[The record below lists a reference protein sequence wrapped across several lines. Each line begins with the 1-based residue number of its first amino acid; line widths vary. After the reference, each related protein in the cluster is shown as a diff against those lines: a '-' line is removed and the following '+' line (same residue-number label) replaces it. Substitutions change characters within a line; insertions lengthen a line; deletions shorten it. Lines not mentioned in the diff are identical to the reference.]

1 MWSHRSLRVTA
12 NGIIAIAILTS
23 AVGAQ
28 APTVTLGE
36 ARRLSA
42 AVDPATVA
50 ARSQSSTAA
59 WERRAAMANLF
70 TPIVTAGA
78 NVTSF
83 SDPFFNL
90 GTGDISSKSTSATVQ
105 AHYTLLGAGKL
116 GDLRSARASV
126 DRAEANEVAA
136 KYRSALETDA
146 AYFAVLANQELS
158 RVSNGRLLRAE
169 EAFGIA
175 RLRVQEGEAIP
186 SDSLQLLLEVNRA
199 RLELLS
205 RDSALI
211 TSRLALG
218 ARIGLQGS
226 ADAAPID
233 SAPPPALPISQDEA
247 VEELRR
253 RGPELEAARATERFA
268 NAVVTSRSER
278 YLPEIAL
285 DATVG
290 AYDAELFPS
299 ATRRSQVALSV
310 SLPIWNGGQRELAVA
325 RARADRANASAVRQE
340 GERAAGEVMSE
351 AYQGYVTARAAIDL
365 ARVGVAA
372 AAENYRVQRVR
383 YAEGATTI
391 LDLLEAQVGLSEA
404 QAALVQSRYAAQLS
418 LARIE
423 ALLGRRVFE

>member
-1 MWSHRSLRVTA
+1 MRSHSTLRAASLSLLTTVALAATA
-12 NGIIAIAILTS
+12 A
-23 AVGAQ
+23 AQ
-28 APTVTLGE
+28 APVVTLDD

-42 AVDPATVA
+42 AVDPSTVA
-50 ARSQSSTAA
+50 ARSQLSTAA
-59 WERRAAMANLF
+59 WERRAALANLF
-70 TPIVTAGA
+70 TPIVSAGA
-78 NVTSF
+78 SYTSF
-83 SDPFFNL
+83 SEPFFNL

-105 AHYTLLGAGKL
+105 AHYTLLGAGKF

-126 DRAEANEVAA
+126 DRAEASEIAVR
-136 KYRSALETDA
+136 YRSALETDA
-146 AYFAVLANQELS
+146 AYYAVLANRELA
-158 RVSNGRLLRAE
+158 RVADDRLERAE
-169 EAFGIA
+169 EALGVA
-175 RLRVQEGEAIP
+175 RLRVREGEAIP

-211 TSRLALG
+211 TSRLQLG
-218 ARIGLQGS
+218 VRIGLQG
-226 ADAAPID
+226 AAEAAPID
-233 SAPPPALPISQDEA
+233 SATPPALPLTQDEA
-247 VEELRR
+247 IAELRR

-268 NAVVTSRSER
+268 SAVVTAQQER

-285 DATVG
+285 DATMG

-299 ATRRSQVALSV
+299 ATRRSQVALTV

-325 RARADRANASAVRQE
+325 RARAERATASATRQE
-340 GERAAGEVMSE
+340 RERAAAEVMSE
-351 AYQGYVTARAAIDL
+351 AYQGYVTSRAAIEL
-365 ARVGVAA
+365 AGIGVVA

-404 QAALVQSRYAAQLS
+404 EAALVQSRYAAHLS

-423 ALLGRRVFE
+423 ALLGRRVLE

>member
-1 MWSHRSLRVTA
+1 MWSRRSLRATA
-12 NGIIAIAILTS
+12 TAIAVIASLTS
-23 AVGAQ
+23 AAGAQ
-28 APTVTLGE
+28 SPVVSLEE

-42 AVDPATVA
+42 KVDPTTVA
-50 ARSQSSTAA
+50 ARSQLSTAA

-70 TPIVTAGA
+70 TPVVTAGA
-78 NVTSF
+78 SVTSF

-90 GTGDISSKSTSATVQ
+90 GTGDISSKSTSATLQ

-116 GDLRSARASV
+116 GELRSARASV
-126 DRAEANEVAA
+126 DRAEASGIAA
-136 KYRSALETDA
+136 RYRSALETDA
-146 AYFAVLANQELS
+146 AYFAVLANRELA
-158 RVSNGRLLRAE
+158 RVADDRLTRAD
-169 EAFGIA
+169 EALGIA

-199 RLELLS
+199 RLEMLS

-211 TSRLALG
+211 TSRLQLG
-218 ARIGLQGS
+218 ARIGLHGA

-233 SAPPPALPISQDEA
+233 SGALPALPITLEEA

-268 NAVVTSRSER
+268 SAVVTARSER
-278 YLPEIAL
+278 YLPVIAL

-299 ATRRSQVALSV
+299 ETRRSQVALTV
-310 SLPIWNGGQRELAVA
+310 SLPIWNGGQRELALA
-325 RARADRANASAVRQE
+325 RARADRSNATALRQDR
-340 GERAAGEVMSE
+340 ERAAAEVMSE
-351 AYQGYVTARAAIDL
+351 AYQGYVTSRASIEL
-365 ARVGVAA
+365 ARVGVTA

-391 LDLLEAQVGLSEA
+391 LDLLEAQVGLSQAEA
-404 QAALVQSRYAAQLS
+404 TLVQSRYAARLS

>member
-28 APTVTLGE
+28 VPTVTLDE

-42 AVDPATVA
+42 AVDPTTVA

-70 TPIVTAGA
+70 TPVVTAGA

-126 DRAEANEVAA
+126 DRAEANEIAA

-158 RVSNGRLLRAE
+158 RVSNERLLRAE
-169 EAFGIA
+169 EALGIA

-218 ARIGLQGS
+218 SRIGLQGS

-233 SAPPPALPISQDEA
+233 SATPPALPISQDEA

-299 ATRRSQVALSV
+299 ATHRSQVALSV

-325 RARADRANASAVRQE
+325 RARADRANASATRQE
-340 GERAAGEVMSE
+340 RERAAGEVMSE

-404 QAALVQSRYAAQLS
+404 EAALVQSRYAAQLS

-423 ALLGRRVFE
+423 ALLGRRVLQ